1 MIGEDLEL
9 DMHIEFYVQKIAH
22 YTVFLSRKDA
32 ERCDTSPIPTS
43 TALRP
48 NTSLCSMCIQ
58 GFIRL
63 ITNKRW
69 AWAISTCIDSL
80 MGSNMEMGT
89 LSHSQC

>member
-80 MGSNMEMGT
+80 MGSTRWRDGHMH
-89 LSHSQC
+89 L

>member
-1 MIGEDLEL
+1 MFHQFMKEKKFMEL
-9 DMHIEFYVQKIAH
+9 I
-22 YTVFLSRKDA
+22 TVLCLLSRKDA